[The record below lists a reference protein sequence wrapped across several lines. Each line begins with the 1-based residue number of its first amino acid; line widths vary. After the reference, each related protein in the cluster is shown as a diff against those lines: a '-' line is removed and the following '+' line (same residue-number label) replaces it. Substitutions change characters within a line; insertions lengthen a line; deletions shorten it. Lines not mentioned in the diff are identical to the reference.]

1 MKTYRGLY
9 PKICDFE
16 NLYQAY
22 RAARRGKRGKAAV
35 AAFIR
40 SQEQELLAL
49 QQDLQEKTYQP
60 GPYQSFYI
68 HDPKPPTGRSTGHP

>member
-16 NLYQAY
+16 NLYRAY

-40 SQEQELLAL
+40 SQEHEQ
-49 QQDLQEKTYQP
+49 K
-60 GPYQSFYI
+60 G
-68 HDPKPPTGRSTGHP
+68 